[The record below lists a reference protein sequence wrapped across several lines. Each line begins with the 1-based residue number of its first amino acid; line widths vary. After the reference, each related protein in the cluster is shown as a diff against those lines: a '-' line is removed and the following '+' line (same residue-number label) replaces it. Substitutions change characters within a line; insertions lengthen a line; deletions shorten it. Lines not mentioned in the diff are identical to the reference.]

1 MRGTCG
7 TALGIYSVH
16 DRNTFLAS
24 MILPSIDGVLNNV
37 SSTSSAY
44 PCTASLGVLHASPS
58 TMLLE
63 EKGLFSTV
71 ALLRV
76 PYCCSLLAQ
85 VKNVEVVLGDDGRPS
100 GRANVYLVSA
110 AAADAAA
117 ARFNGLIAGGMR
129 T

>member
-1 MRGTCG
+1 
-7 TALGIYSVH
+7 
-16 DRNTFLAS
+16 
-24 MILPSIDGVLNNV
+24 
-37 SSTSSAY
+37 
-44 PCTASLGVLHASPS
+44 
-58 TMLLE
+58 MLLE

-71 ALLRV
+71 ALRV